1 MALRWFDGFE
11 TIRLGVLL
19 SRKYAVVANSGG
31 ILGSVIGWQN
41 KGFALDANNNPNGP
55 DMTTKALVG
64 SVTNDWTMGWAW
76 QMDSTDG
83 LDNAQTLFP
92 TVALHDSV
100 GQQLQFEMVAANS
113 SPSKAG
119 GGYWR
124 VQVRRGTT
132 VIATSDKLFEG
143 SQWYYIEVKA
153 TIHPST
159 GSFEMRW
166 WTPWSTSSTTDTF
179 GGATI
184 SGINTA
190 NQGSAGADRVRISL
204 RTSPGLDNIYIDD
217 LYVRD
222 DSTYMGRQIIEG
234 IFPSANGVTQQWD
247 LAGGAL
253 NLQDAWDEGALSQS
267 TGGDDSRVTSDTTD
281 EIALAAYDD
290 LVNIRLVTVNGL
302 LLHTQHHMDTSGDR
316 DFVPLLRRAA
326 GPSEFEGTLTNV
338 IGTAYTGSTE
348 LFVNEPNTAAP
359 WVIADINAYQ
369 FGVKTKT

>member
-11 TIRLGVLL
+11 IIRLGVLL
-19 SRKYAVVANSGG
+19 LRKYAVVANSGG
-31 ILGSVIGWQN
+31 IVGTAIGWQG
-41 KGFALDANNNPNGP
+41 KGFALDANNNTNGP
-55 DMTTKALVG
+55 DFTTGPLVG
-64 SVTNDWTMGWAW
+64 SVANSWTMGWAW
-76 QMDSTDG
+76 RHDFTLGLPAVPTQIPAMD
-83 LDNAQTLFP
+83 F
-92 TVALHDSV
+92 HDSV
-100 GQQLQFEMVAANS
+100 GQQLQFEMVQATSN
-113 SPSKAG
+113 PVKAG

-124 VQVRRGTT
+124 LQVRRGST
-132 VIATSDKLFEG
+132 VLATSDKIFE
-143 SQWYYIEVKA
+143 SLQWYYIEVKA

-166 WTPWSTSSTTDTF
+166 WTPFSTSATVDAF
-179 GGATI
+179 GGAAT

-190 NQGSAGADRVRISL
+190 NQGTAGADRVRVSL
-204 RTSPGLDNIYIDD
+204 RSQPGIGEVFLDDW
-217 LYVRD
+217 YVRD
-222 DSTYMGRQIIEG
+222 DSTYMGKQIIEG

-247 LAGGAL
+247 LAGGAT
-253 NLQDAWDEGALSQS
+253 NLQDAWDESAITQS
-267 TGGDDSRVTSDTTD
+267 TTEDDRRVTSDTTD

-326 GPSEFEGTLTNV
+326 GPSEFEGTPVNV
-338 IGTAYTGSTE
+338 SSTTYTGSSE
-348 LFVNEPNTAAP
+348 LFPNEPNTAAP